1 MPKNYTL
8 TQRELV
14 NIVFLDIINSYKG
27 WRHLKGLPVKN
38 QRTWSNGWTSYKYN
52 LKLRNFKFN
61 SLKQL
66 YSNLNNSNI
75 NTIYLAE
82 HVNLLWK
89 LQWETEWNEAKKKR
103 LIYLNKNKTA
113 LKVDLNLMANLVVSQ
128 NSKKLEKKK
137 KKTFF
142 KKNVFTLGFEP
153 GFTKTLLKTSLT
165 SSSSKS
171 SKYQISFD
179 NDKIIKKPKD
189 KKTKT
194 ITIDSKK
201 KKKSKAWD

>member
-1 MPKNYTL
+1 M
-8 TQRELV
+8 QRELV

-27 WRHLKGLPVKN
+27 WRHLKGLPVRN
-38 QRTWSNGWTSYKYN
+38 QRTWSNGWTSYKNN

-66 YSNLNNSNI
+66 YTNLNNSNI

-89 LQWETEWNEAKKKR
+89 LQWESEWNEAKKKR
-103 LIYLNKNKTA
+103 LIYLNKNKTS

-165 SSSSKS
+165 SSNSKS
-171 SKYQISFD
+171 SKYQIAFD
-179 NDKIIKKPKD
+179 NDKPIKKSKD
-189 KKTKT
+189 KKIKSNAVDT
-194 ITIDSKK
+194 KK